1 MPAEPA
7 RERSALRAALL
18 KWFKGAARDLPWR
31 RTRDPY
37 AIWVSEVMLQ
47 QTRVDTVLRY
57 YDRFLE
63 KFPTTHA
70 LAGASQDE
78 VMAAWSGLGY
88 YRRARLLQQ
97 GVREVVARYEGV
109 VPRDAPARRELP
121 GVGRYTAGAIGS
133 IAFDAEEPIVDG
145 NVARVLCRLHAV
157 ETAPEDKRTLGF
169 LWSEAEALA
178 RGKEPG
184 ALNQALME
192 LGATVC
198 TKAAP
203 RCDAC
208 PVQRFCD
215 AYAQGRT
222 AEIPRAKA
230 RTAPKRWRLV
240 GLVATGPA
248 KRPEVLLA
256 RGDGSLF
263 GGLWNLPMRQG
274 WGPADARAL
283 AYELSVGLSAERPL
297 GIVKHVLSHRAIELQ
312 LWAAQARQAPDAE
325 ARRLVGL
332 DALPSLGLSQLT
344 RKALALAGLPVD
356 AARALGR

>member
-1 MPAEPA
+1 MT
-7 RERSALRAALL
+7 ERRALRTALL
-18 KWFKGAARDLPWR
+18 KWFKKAARDLPWR

-70 LAGASQDE
+70 LAGAEQDD

-88 YRRARLLQQ
+88 YRRARLLHA
-97 GVREVVARYEGV
+97 GVREVVARYDGL
-109 VPRDAPARRELP
+109 VPREAEARRALP

-133 IAFDAEEPIVDG
+133 IAFDAQEPIVDG
-145 NVARVLCRLHAV
+145 NVARVLSRLHAID
-157 ETAPEDKRTLGF
+157 TAPEDKRTQAF
-169 LWSEAEALA
+169 LWTEAEALA
-178 RGKEPG
+178 QGKEPG

-203 RCDAC
+203 LCASC

-215 AYAQGRT
+215 AFAQGRV
-222 AEIPRAKA
+222 AEVPRAKT
-230 RTAPKRWRLV
+230 RVPPKRWQLV
-240 GLVATGPA
+240 ALVATAGA
-248 KRPEVLLA
+248 TRKVLLT

-263 GGLWNLPMRQG
+263 GGLWNLPMLDG
-274 WGPADARAL
+274 HGLMDARVL
-283 AYELSVGLSAERPL
+283 AEQLGAELQGTRPV

-312 LWAAQARQAPDAE
+312 LWSATAPKGSGSE
-325 ARRLVGL
+325 ARRLVAPDDL
-332 DALPSLGLSQLT
+332 KALGVSQLT
-344 RKALALAGLPVD
+344 RRALALAGLAPS
-356 AARALGR
+356 ATRSA